1 MYPKI
6 DVLAFAAHPDD
17 VEISISGAMIK
28 HQKNGLKTGIIDLT
42 RGELGTRGNAET
54 RTKESIAANEFL
66 KLSVRENLELKD
78 GFFEINEDSLLKVI
92 VSIRKYQP
100 EIILINAESDRHPD
114 HGRAHDLLKRACFLS
129 GLSKIETI
137 VEGNQL
143 EPWRAKSVF
152 SYIQDHYLEPDF
164 MIDVS
169 DVWEE
174 RMKSLLAY
182 KSQFYDPK
190 STEKETPISGK
201 SFLNIIEGRAQQ
213 MGRLIQVEY
222 AEGLRKVNSLKVNLL
237 TDIML

>member
-17 VEISISGAMIK
+17 VEISISGVMIK

-78 GFFEINEDSLLKVI
+78 GFFEINKDSLLKVI

-143 EPWRAKSVF
+143 EPWRPKSVF

-164 MIDVS
+164 MIDVT